1 MVRADVIELVSESP
15 EAHGV
20 FAPRTETTQKTYCT
34 IRSVGMREYYEAKG
48 AGIEP
53 EIVFHI
59 ADSDDYSNE
68 KIVLWNDVRYRV
80 VRTSLYGDGVDLT
93 CERATNDKA
102 VTTEVATT

>member
-20 FAPRTETTQKTYCT
+20 FSPPTEAKQKTYCT

-53 EIVFHI
+53 EIVFRLT
-59 ADSDDYSNE
+59 DSDDYDNQ
-68 KIVLWNDVRYRV
+68 KIVLWNNARYRV
-80 VRTSLYGDGVDLT
+80 VRTSLHGDGVELT

-102 VTTEVATT
+102 VTT